1 MEDLDTPRHLEQ
13 SNSENM
19 TILKTAGLWETI
31 QRTNLTRILVVY
43 LGGSYAVLEI
53 SDIFV
58 DRLGLPDWVFPGVIA
73 LLLLGLPIVVATAL
87 VQKRR
92 PGRPQSQAEPAEG
105 LEAVSASPATAAPSA
120 ATDGGPWLTW
130 RRAIL
135 GFVSAFALWGIVV
148 AGYMAMRAL
157 GVGPVGSLVA
167 AGVLDDRERL
177 IIADFENNSSDPLLG
192 RAATEA
198 FRIDFS
204 QSPIVTVVDPASVGQ
219 VLIRMRRDP
228 RQPLD
233 LELAREVA
241 IREGIK
247 AVVAGDITPVG
258 SGFVMAAR
266 LISAPDG
273 QVLAAYRESAG
284 DSTAIIGAIDQLS
297 KKLRE
302 RIGESLKSIRAN
314 EALDRVTT
322 PSLEALRHYSQALHV
337 IDQGD
342 DERGIAL
349 LEQAVASDSVFAMA
363 WRKLGV
369 VLGNMGR
376 NPARQI
382 EALTKAYEH
391 RERLTDRERYL
402 TLGSYYMSVTGE
414 EDKATTAYSSLLNLH
429 PNDSWALNNL
439 AILYMDGREYAR
451 SDSLFRRAI
460 QVDSVGGALYFG
472 NAISTSVALG
482 DYSGAETILARFSS
496 LFPDHPTAAVAAAA
510 LASSRFDYESAR
522 QRLRA
527 LSDTQ
532 QGSELWRMNISFML
546 AQLAE
551 VQGRLGEAEDLIG
564 HVMAVAEKSSQLG
577 LYLNG
582 ALRMAFYDAILRGDR
597 QRALNRVESALQRHP
612 LSTIDPLERPYDL
625 LATFFALVGDVRRAR
640 RYLAE
645 SEKTVDP
652 AFRNRAKDGVD
663 VAKGVIALAESRPED
678 AVRELRLAD
687 RGACPICILPLLGQ
701 AYDAAGQT
709 DSVISIYERYIET
722 PWLYRA
728 GETDWYALAGTYE
741 RLGGLYELRGDTERA
756 LYYYG
761 KFIQLWSGADS
772 ELQSR
777 VDAARRAQSRL
788 SSDAL
793 TSSF

>member
-1 MEDLDTPRHLEQ
+1 
-13 SNSENM
+13 M
-19 TILKTAGLWETI
+19 TILKAANLWETI
-31 QRTNLTRILVVY
+31 RRTNLTRVLVVY

-58 DRLGLPDWVFPGVIA
+58 GQLGLPDWVFPGVIT

-87 VQKRR
+87 VQKRK
-92 PGRPQSQAEPAEG
+92 PGHRQPQAETEDGWA
-105 LEAVSASPATAAPSA
+105 AVSAQPATETPSGV
-120 ATDGGPWLTW
+120 TNGGPWLTW

-167 AGVLDDRERL
+167 AGVLDARERL
-177 IIADFENNSSDPLLG
+177 IIADFENNSSDLG

-198 FRIDFS
+198 FRIDFT
-204 QSPIVTVVDPASVGQ
+204 QSPIVTVVDPASVDQ
-219 VLIRMRRDP
+219 VLIRMQRDP
-228 RQPLD
+228 QQPLD

-322 PSLEALRHYSQALHV
+322 PSLEALRKYSQAVHV
-337 IDQGD
+337 IEQGD
-342 DERGIAL
+342 DERGMAL
-349 LEQAVASDSVFAMA
+349 LEEAVASDSVFAMA

-376 NPARQI
+376 NPARQV
-382 EALTKAYEH
+382 EALTKAYEN

-402 TLGSYYMSVTGE
+402 TLGSYYAFVTGE
-414 EDKATTAYSSLLNLH
+414 EEKATAAYQSLLDIY
-429 PNDSWALNNL
+429 PNDTWALNNL
-439 AILYMDGREYAR
+439 AIQYLAARSYAR

-460 QVDSVGGALYFG
+460 QVDSASGALYYG

-482 DYSGAETILARFSS
+482 NFSGAESILQRLSER
-496 LFPDHPTAAVAAAA
+496 FPDHPTAAVTAAA
-510 LASSRFDYESAR
+510 LASSRFNFESSREQLLALR
-522 QRLRA
+522 QA
-527 LSDTQ
+527 
-532 QGSELWRMNISFML
+532 QGGSGLWKLNTSFML

-551 VQGRLGEAEDLIG
+551 VQGRLGEAEDLIAE
-564 HVMAVAEKSSQLG
+564 VMDMAEKTGELG

-582 ALRMAFYDAILRGDR
+582 ALRVALYDAMLRGDK
-597 QRALNRVESALQRHP
+597 QGAVSRVASALERHP
-612 LSTIDPLERPYDL
+612 LSSIDPLERPYDL
-625 LATFFALVGDVRRAR
+625 LAVFFALVDEPRRAR
-640 RYLAE
+640 RYLTE
-645 SEKTVDP
+645 SEATIDS
-652 AFRNRAKDGVD
+652 AFRQRAKDGID
-663 VAKGVIALAESRPED
+663 VAKGVIALAENRPVD

-687 RGACPICILPLLGQ
+687 RGPCPICILPLLGQ

-722 PWLYRA
+722 PWLYRT
-728 GETDWYALAGTYE
+728 GETDWYALAGIYE
-741 RLGGLYELRGDTERA
+741 RLGGLYELRGDSDKA

-761 KFIQLWSGADS
+761 QFVRLWSEADK
-772 ELQSR
+772 ELQPR
-777 VDAARRAQSRL
+777 VDAARRAQKRL
-788 SSDAL
+788 STDAL
-793 TSSF
+793 TSSLLRSNASVRG